1 MVISIPI
8 QVSLV
13 NLKKTKNNFY
23 TTMAIS
29 PAPKRK
35 NESTKEPEYS
45 EKKVREVINRGGQ
58 PLPIRSDNTSS
69 TIFKSI
75 NIKLTEDEIEII
87 KKLRNKRNA
96 PRGKK
101 VPISLHNWII
111 EAIEDKLVKEK
122 KKYKF

>member
-13 NLKKTKNNFY
+13 NLKKIKNNFY

-87 KKLRNKRNA
+87 KKLSCTFRLLMTN
-96 PRGKK
+96 
-101 VPISLHNWII
+101 
-111 EAIEDKLVKEK
+111 
-122 KKYKF
+122 Y